1 MSNSSGKSTSQKEG
15 KKSKSPSFTLR
26 SSYPPP
32 SSNPSSSKSSPLN
45 PSSYPHYSNPSPDPP
60 PSSKLPFS
68 SQPSSLS
75 SLDSSAS
82 LTLSRNFQD
91 YANQILKSPLSKVI
105 FFFFSQKLKKIL
117 FKKH

>member
-45 PSSYPHYSNPSPDPP
+45 QSSPSSYPHYSNPSPDPP

-105 FFFFSQKLKKIL
+105 FFFFSKIKKDLI
-117 FKKH
+117 